1 MLYDLLISG
10 HTDKKKIILSDTSKS
25 LSYSEIDDLCI
36 KIRSVFMQYG
46 LNPGDRILIYAER
59 KLSVAVIILAC
70 ISMGICFIP
79 VPPGISEECV
89 SEIIQSSEPVMII
102 GNICTQAD
110 VRSVSFDNLMCMA
123 KNTVVQTIPS
133 AVADPIV
140 YILYTS
146 GSTGTPKGVVAE
158 ESSVEFCIHA
168 INERLQNTSN
178 DRILC
183 CLPLSFDYGLYQIFL
198 ALSSGACLVIPPE
211 MPFQKIVTFL
221 AKERIT
227 GFPAMPSMLNMLLR
241 TRLLQKVDLSSIR
254 YITSTG
260 DVFPVSLIQNLKE
273 VIPSAEV
280 LPMYGLTECKRVSIM
295 PIGRYDKVLAGSC
308 GLPLDDVKVWLEDVD
323 SNGIGE
329 LVIKG
334 KNVMSGY
341 WHNSDAAE
349 QCYFLDDTGQRCLR
363 SGDLFKIDE
372 DGFLYFISRKK
383 DILKV
388 NGYRIGVAEL
398 ENRLYS
404 AMNDL
409 VDEIGVFGYPDAVAG
424 EKIAVFI
431 ATVNPTDQI
440 NERLKTVSRN
450 LSSYSRPHL
459 LYCTAKPLPKN
470 INGKIDRKKLVE
482 MGLQLDYVKLR

>member
-1 MLYDLLISG
+1 M
-10 HTDKKKIILSDTSKS
+10 
-25 LSYSEIDDLCI
+25 
-36 KIRSVFMQYG
+36 
-46 LNPGDRILIYAER
+46 
-59 KLSVAVIILAC
+59 
-70 ISMGICFIP
+70 
-79 VPPGISEECV
+79 
-89 SEIIQSSEPVMII
+89 
-102 GNICTQAD
+102 
-110 VRSVSFDNLMCMA
+110 
-123 KNTVVQTIPS
+123 
-133 AVADPIV
+133 
-140 YILYTS
+140 
-146 GSTGTPKGVVAE
+146 
-158 ESSVEFCIHA
+158 
-168 INERLQNTSN
+168 
-178 DRILC
+178 
-183 CLPLSFDYGLYQIFL
+183 
-198 ALSSGACLVIPPE
+198 
-211 MPFQKIVTFL
+211 
-221 AKERIT
+221 
-227 GFPAMPSMLNMLLR
+227 
-241 TRLLQKVDLSSIR
+241 
-254 YITSTG
+254 
-260 DVFPVSLIQNLKE
+260 
-273 VIPSAEV
+273 IPSAEV

-341 WHNSDAAE
+341 WHNSATAE

-388 NGYRIGVAEL
+388 NGYRIGVAGL

-431 ATVNPTDQI
+431 ATGNPTDQI
-440 NERLKTVSRN
+440 TERLKIVSRN